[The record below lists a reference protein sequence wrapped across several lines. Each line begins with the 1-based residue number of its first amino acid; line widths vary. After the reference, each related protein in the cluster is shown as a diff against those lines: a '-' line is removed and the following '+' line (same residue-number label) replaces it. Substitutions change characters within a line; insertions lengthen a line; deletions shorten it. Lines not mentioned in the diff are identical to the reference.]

1 MYKPHFCISF
11 LQVTLYHLLRPKS
24 TSPAEQ
30 FKPRTLKKFKNLAF
44 PTSALH
50 FHTSRALWLWALPC
64 AGVMRIGTQT
74 TQNLGSSPPRWH
86 GVMGIVTQT
95 TQKSGAS
102 PFGGTWCFFF
112 QLEGWAFIPSHH
124 SRSSTQGKTP
134 AVPHVGA
141 KTNPKPL
148 PLEKKNSNLSINL
161 RLRLTSVVVQRVP
174 EELGGH
180 HRPLHEDGLPFA
192 DAPGGE
198 QAFPLRGK
206 KTWFR
211 GAREKG
217 PHTPKRT
224 PSFELFTPKP
234 SPPGHG
240 EAGSHPP
247 EAAPGL
253 LPLYQRGSARAV
265 VAAGGLKGPKEES

>member
-1 MYKPHFCISF
+1 
-11 LQVTLYHLLRPKS
+11 
-24 TSPAEQ
+24 
-30 FKPRTLKKFKNLAF
+30 
-44 PTSALH
+44 
-50 FHTSRALWLWALPC
+50 
-64 AGVMRIGTQT
+64 MRIVTQT

-148 PLEKKNSNLSINL
+148 PLEKKNSNLLINL

-174 EELGGH
+174 EKLGGH

-211 GAREKG
+211 GAEKRG
-217 PHTPKRT
+217 HTPQSEPQVLSFSPQNRAHPGTARRGATPLRRRRGFSPFTNGDPAGLWWHRGGSRDRRRRAEGQGEGRT
-224 PSFELFTPKP
+224 PLGPA
-234 SPPGHG
+234 SPW
-240 EAGSHPP
+240 
-247 EAAPGL
+247 
-253 LPLYQRGSARAV
+253 RC
-265 VAAGGLKGPKEES
+265 